1 MKEKLITQ
9 LQEMISKLLETMEGN
24 SDLKTITVRNEM
36 YVGIIWKEQ
45 AMTVEQLSDY
55 LKQAL
60 KKCEGGEV

>member
-9 LQEMISKLLETMEGN
+9 LQEMIAKLLETMEGN

-45 AMTVEQLSDY
+45 AMTVEQISDY